1 MSRLISVMCGAIL
14 AGVRVHD
21 VCSRGVPKTRL
32 TTDKKKKKKNSM
44 LPPDWLDFGY
54 RETLAIARRFG
65 SQIGPRP
72 GRKRRPFGY
81 DVLS

>member
-32 TTDKKKKKKNSM
+32 TTDKKKKKKLNAA
-44 LPPDWLDFGY
+44 P
-54 RETLAIARRFG
+54 
-65 SQIGPRP
+65 
-72 GRKRRPFGY
+72 
-81 DVLS
+81 

>member
-1 MSRLISVMCGAIL
+1 
-14 AGVRVHD
+14 
-21 VCSRGVPKTRL
+21 
-32 TTDKKKKKKNSM
+32 M